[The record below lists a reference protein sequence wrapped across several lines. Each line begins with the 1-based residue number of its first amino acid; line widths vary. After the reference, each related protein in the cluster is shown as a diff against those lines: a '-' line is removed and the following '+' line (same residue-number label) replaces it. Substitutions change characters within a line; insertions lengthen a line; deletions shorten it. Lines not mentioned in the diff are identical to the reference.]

1 MLFSSME
8 QDLRDIRD
16 RLMGKPKKSKPENI
30 SIKPSEAS
38 SLLAEEINQPVDFS
52 GINQLDVN
60 KEKPLATV
68 ANEPVLEEKEVEN
81 IENINS
87 EYGIPHVVGEVES
100 VEDINPEADISPVT
114 SEPVMPATAV
124 PETKLDDYDQGPKKS
139 KAKLFGLLFL
149 ILLVLIGGSYFIYS
163 SYMQKE
169 KDEEAALINEL
180 ERQKLEAEEEA
191 AQEEIIPESE
201 YVVDNTAEIQA
212 QKANDALRLERVAN
226 FANTLIQY
234 SLEMNTS
241 FPVSAT
247 YTKLNEANAVSDL
260 MRKALVRSKQEESL
274 LLDPKNPE
282 FYFAYRSLD
291 GKEFEF
297 TARMEIIADHDCAQE
312 DFDKGGICIYKYIMD
327 EEMIISVQN
336 ILK

>member
-1 MLFSSME
+1 MIFSSME
-8 QDLRDIRD
+8 QDLKEIRD
-16 RLMGKPKKSKPENI
+16 RLMGKPKKSKSENI

-38 SLLAEEINQPVDFS
+38 SLLAEEINQPLNS
-52 GINQLDVN
+52 PEINPLDVN
-60 KEKPLATV
+60 KEKSSV
-68 ANEPVLEEKEVEN
+68 AVVKEPVSEEKEVEN
-81 IENINS
+81 IDNINS
-87 EYGIPHVVGEVES
+87 KYGTSDVVAEIEN
-100 VEDINPEADISPVT
+100 VEDVNLETETPSV
-114 SEPVMPATAV
+114 V
-124 PETKLDDYDQGPKKS
+124 PETVVPMATVPEAKPGDYDQRSQKS
-139 KAKLFGLLFL
+139 KAKFFGLL
-149 ILLVLIGGSYFIYS
+149 LLVLLIVAGGSYLIYS

-169 KDEEAALINEL
+169 KDEETALVNEL
-180 ERQKLEAEEEA
+180 ERQRLEAEEEV

-234 SLEMNTS
+234 SLETNTS

-247 YTKLNEANAVSDL
+247 YIKLNEANTVSDL
-260 MRKALVRSKQEESL
+260 MRKALVRGKQEESL
-274 LLDPKNPE
+274 LLDPKNPD

-297 TARMEIIADHDCAQE
+297 TARMEVVADHDCAQE
-312 DFDKGGICIYKYIMD
+312 DFDKGGICVYRYVMSQ
-327 EEMIISVQN
+327 EMITSVRN